1 MTVPVRKQSRI
12 DTLYVWERLE
22 EIVTK
27 KSSTPFVKTK
37 RLKEFID
44 ELAHNIKVDTGLAP
58 DEILMAEDDL
68 SEALQ
73 TLNLVVAEYENA

>member
-44 ELAHNIKVDTGLAP
+44 ELAHNIKVDTGLTP
-58 DEILMAEDDL
+58 EEV
-68 SEALQ
+68 ER
-73 TLNLVVAEYENA
+73 